1 MTQDC
6 PVHQNMKMSLYRK
19 QIQIYDLR
27 QTYVQLLGLHVN
39 ISNMHGD
46 MRHFCIA
53 NV

>member
-27 QTYVQLLGLHVN
+27 QTYDQLLGLH
-39 ISNMHGD
+39 
-46 MRHFCIA
+46 FCIA
-53 NV
+53 NI